1 MVKLKKWQILLVV
14 FLFLFLVSGFLFVR
28 KIFLYKKAIENGSI
42 ILNNNDI
49 TQYSSYLGSTNIQKE
64 NVSREELETNSSPS
78 KGSTKPIMTIVEF
91 ADFNCPY
98 CLSAYDDLK
107 LFVNENKND
116 VKLIYRYFPISE
128 DLSPELS
135 ATCANEQ
142 GKFWEMHDKLFEN
155 QRILSESAFMRFAKE
170 IGLNIDKF
178 ETCYSSK
185 KYESTIY
192 SDVNIGLKAGVNGTP
207 TFFVNGYIFQGVITK
222 QIWEQLLQGV
232 KNEIK
237 K

>member
-1 MVKLKKWQILLVV
+1 MKKIKKWQILLGV
-14 FLFLFLVSGFLFVR
+14 FLFFFLVSGLLFIR
-28 KIFLYKKAIENGSI
+28 KIFLYKMAIENGSI
-42 ILNNNDI
+42 IINNTDI
-49 TQYSSYLGSTNIQKE
+49 TQYSQYLGSSNAQKE
-64 NVSREELETNSSPS
+64 DISREELESNASPS
-78 KGSTKPIMTIVEF
+78 RGSTKPIMTIVEF
-91 ADFNCPY
+91 ADFNCSH

-116 VKLIYRYFPISE
+116 VKLIYRYFPITDDLTSE
-128 DLSPELS
+128 LA

-170 IGLNIDKF
+170 LGLDIDKF
-178 ETCYSSK
+178 QTCYSSK

-192 SDVNIGLKAGVNGTP
+192 SDVNLALRAGVNGTP
-207 TFFVNGYIFQGVITK
+207 TFFVNGYLFQGVITK

-232 KNEIK
+232 KNEIEK
-237 K
+237 